1 MYMIRLKDL
10 LAEYEFGKLLWA
22 DPAYASSSGRYR
34 RFIDKAYKGAL
45 EKDSQDE
52 ALLWMQ
58 LQDYLKMNQKD
69 ALDMRAFSELSLMKK
84 RFPAMLE
91 PGLKPT
97 DRVYR
102 GMTLP
107 LDQTAE
113 LVADPKVLIL
123 PRRDNWYYLAPLKR
137 NVESRSEGF
146 ISVSADWKLASG
158 FAMDRSPAGRWPII
172 TNTRYSDVEP
182 NAFMNPEFLT
192 TVGGYNEQEFWI
204 LGNTLPV
211 EGIYIKSP
219 WTSGPVPKNRET
231 ETIAKALEARGF
243 AYRG

>member
-34 RFIDKAYKGAL
+34 RFIDHAYKGAL

-58 LQDYLKMNQKD
+58 LQDYLKLNQKD
-69 ALDMRAFSELSLMKK
+69 ALDMRAFSELSLMKR
-84 RFPAMLE
+84 RFPEILE

-97 DRVYR
+97 DLVYR
-102 GMTLP
+102 GMTLSVE
-107 LDQTAE
+107 QTAE
-113 LVADPKVLIL
+113 LIANPKVMIL
-123 PRRDNWYYLAPLKR
+123 PRGEWYFLAPLKR

-146 ISVSADWKLASG
+146 ISVSADWKLASD
-158 FAMDRSPAGRWPII
+158 FALGRSPIGRWPIV
-172 TNTRYSDVEP
+172 TTTQYRDVEP

-192 TVGGYNEQEFWI
+192 TVGGYDEKEFWI
-204 LGNTLPV
+204 LGSTLPV
-211 EGIYIKSP
+211 VGIHIESP
-219 WTSGPVPKNRET
+219 WRSGPVTKRREADM
-231 ETIAKALEARGF
+231 IAKALEARGF
-243 AYRG
+243 QYKG